1 MMDKTKEIGLKEYTL
16 IFSEGI
22 CDISKLNRESRIKKL
37 FSSIYNKVFARKS
50 IKPSAIESFYSK
62 IDLAVYYMRD
72 NLKIEVIKNDVSKVK
87 ASKEY
92 AQGNFDSNIQDGSLV
107 SIMAFMIAV
116 LAIAVDIYQSI
127 FVIDT
132 IKDKSHYAENINYSI
147 KVLEYLVL
155 MIIFTSFIV
164 LISKKDTK
172 KYKEQIMYYTYLES
186 ELENL
191 ICDIERVSHTHKRR
205 DAATST
211 NKII

>member
-1 MMDKTKEIGLKEYTL
+1 MCNTEKTGLNEYNL

-22 CDISKLNRESRIKKL
+22 CDISKLNRESKIKKL
-37 FSSIYNKVFARKS
+37 FSSIYNKVFARNK

-72 NLKIEVIKNDVSKVK
+72 NLKIGVIKNDISKVK
-87 ASKEY
+87 ASIEY
-92 AQGNFDSNIQDGSLV
+92 ARGNFDSNIQDGSLV

-132 IKDKSHYAENINYSI
+132 IKDKSYYLANINYNI

-155 MIIFTSFIV
+155 IIIFTSFIV

-186 ELENL
+186 ELQNL
-191 ICDIERVSHTHKRR
+191 ICDFERECHNNEREDTTIS
-205 DAATST
+205 
-211 NKII
+211 NK